1 MAVVLESLRYVQ
13 LCNPIDC
20 SLPGLWN
27 FAGKILEWVAIS
39 LSRGSSWPRNRTRIS
54 CISCMAGRFFTIVP
68 PGKPLRFYSFPP
80 KLMCILFFNWSIIDL
95 QCCISSRGTK
105 WWFNI
110 YTHDEMITMISQL
123 SCYCLKL
130 LFSCSVV
137 SDSLRPYGLQHTRL
151 LCPSLSP
158 RVNSNSCP
166 LSHIYVCVRNW
177 VILLEAGIKH
187 DIVNQLYFNKILK
200 KQTLRYRKILKS
212 RDINDNIYLLLEVL

>member
-1 MAVVLESLRYVQ
+1 MCACVLSCCCCGSVTK
-13 LCNPIDC
+13 LCPTLCKPMDC

-151 LCPSLSP
+151 LCPSLSS
-158 RVNSNSCP
+158 RVCSNSGS
-166 LSHIYVCVRNW
+166 LSRWCHPTISSSVVPFFSCLQFKITTLLTIFPILYIYMPM
-177 VILLEAGIKH
+177 
-187 DIVNQLYFNKILK
+187 
-200 KQTLRYRKILKS
+200 T
-212 RDINDNIYLLLEVL
+212 YLL